1 MIEGFVA
8 PSHPL
13 SLRASLNRLSPMVRP
28 LAAYEPESLWEQDT
42 ATLPKAARAYRKKLR
57 EFARTHL
64 RPNALSGDAHEA
76 GDAYQAV
83 LAAAGRAGLLSDFLP
98 APLGSLPPSMLRVPI
113 TLSQSLK
120 MEELCA
126 ECAGWGLMIGAHG
139 LGAAPIVF
147 SGDLGMVR
155 RALLPAYRSNERG
168 APRIFAFG
176 ITEPTGGSDVEDS
189 DGAATHKPYA
199 TAKRTSGGWLLNG
212 RKVFI
217 SGGDIAHA
225 VTVFAALEN
234 EGLAS
239 WTCFLVE
246 RGAPGFS
253 VGRTELKMGQRAS
266 GAAELVFE
274 DVFVPDA
281 GVVGKLRA
289 GWAINRAVLNSSRIP
304 VGAIALGIARG
315 ALERALTFAT
325 TATLAGK
332 RLIDYQDVQMS
343 VAQMMIDVQAM
354 RALVWQSA
362 TWRPTQAKASIA
374 KVFCS
379 DTAMRVCDA
388 AMDLLGNHALAHGN
402 YVEKHFRDARLTQIY
417 EGTNQ
422 INRLAILEDQLEQI
436 DA

>member
-1 MIEGFVA
+1 MIEGFVS
-8 PSHPL
+8 PSNPL
-13 SLRASLNRLSPMVRP
+13 SPRAAFERLSPMVRP
-28 LAAYEPESLWEQDT
+28 ITAYAPETIWEQDT
-42 ATLPKAARAYRKKLR
+42 ATLPKAARAYRRRLR
-57 EFARTHL
+57 DFAQTVL
-64 RPNALSGDAHEA
+64 RPRALTGDAHEA
-76 GDAYQAV
+76 GDEVQGV
-83 LAAAGRAGLLSDFLP
+83 LEAAGREGLLSDMLP
-98 APLGSLPPSMLRVPI
+98 APLGSLPAAMLRVPI

-126 ECAGWGLMIGAHG
+126 ECAGWGLMLGAHG

-147 SGDLGMVR
+147 SGDLGMLR

-168 APRIFAFG
+168 EPKIFAFG

-189 DGAATHKPYA
+189 DGAVTYKPFT
-199 TAKRTSGGWLLNG
+199 TAKRVPGGWLLNG

-234 EGLAS
+234 EGLDS

-246 RGAPGFS
+246 RGTAGFTI
-253 VGRTELKMGQRAS
+253 GRTELKMGQRVS
-266 GAAELVFE
+266 GAAELILE
-274 DVFVPDA
+274 DAFVPDA
-281 GVVGKLRA
+281 GVMGKLRG

-315 ALERALTFAT
+315 AMERAVAFVTSEK
-325 TATLAGK
+325 LAGK
-332 RLIDYQDVQMS
+332 RLIDYQDVQLA

-354 RALVWQSA
+354 RAMVWQSA
-362 TWRPTQAKASIA
+362 AWRPTQAKASMT

-379 DTAMRVCDA
+379 DTAVRVCDL
-388 AMDLLGNHALAHGN
+388 AMDLLGNHAWAHGN

-422 INRLAILEDQLEQI
+422 INRLAIIEDQLEQL
-436 DA
+436 

>member
-1 MIEGFVA
+1 MIEGFLP

-13 SLRASLNRLSPMVRP
+13 SLRAALDGVSPVVQRFASYTP
-28 LAAYEPESLWEQDT
+28 SSLWEQDT
-42 ATLPKAARAYRKKLR
+42 ASLPKPAQAYRRKLR
-57 EFARTHL
+57 DFAQRVL
-64 RPNALSGDAHEA
+64 RPRALAGDRHEA
-76 GDAYQAV
+76 DGDVPLV
-83 LAAAGRAGLLSDFLP
+83 LAEAGRAGLLSDFLP
-98 APLGSLPPSMLRVPI
+98 TPLGSLPPGMLRVPL
-113 TLSQSLK
+113 TLAQSLK

-126 ECAGWGLMIGAHG
+126 ECAGWGLLIGAHG
-139 LGAAPIVF
+139 LGASPIVF
-147 SGDLGMVR
+147 SGDLGLVGR
-155 RALLPAYRSNERG
+155 VLLPAYRSNLRG
-168 APRIFAFG
+168 EPKLFAFG

-189 DGAATHKPYA
+189 EGAVTYKPYT
-199 TAKRTSGGWLLNG
+199 TAKRTIGGWLLNG

-217 SGGDIAHA
+217 SGGDIADA
-225 VTVFAALEN
+225 VTVFAALEH

-246 RGAPGFS
+246 RGAAGYA
-253 VGRTELKMGQRAS
+253 VGRTELKMGQRVS

-281 GVVGKLRA
+281 NVVGKLRG
-289 GWAINRAVLNSSRIP
+289 GWTLNRAVLNSSRIP

-315 ALERALTFAT
+315 ALERAATFAA

-332 RLIDYQDVQMS
+332 RLVDYQDVQLQL
-343 VAQMMIDVQAM
+343 AQMMLDVQAM

-362 TWRPTQAKASIA
+362 TWRPTQAKASMT

-379 DTAMRVCDA
+379 DTAMRVCET

-402 YVEKHFRDARLTQIY
+402 FVEKHFRDARLTQIY

-422 INRLAILEDQLEQI
+422 INRLAILEDQLEQLEG
-436 DA
+436 

>member
-1 MIEGFVA
+1 MIEGFVS
-8 PSHPL
+8 PSNPL
-13 SLRASLNRLSPMVRP
+13 SPRAAMDRLPRVVRP
-28 LAAYEPESLWEQDT
+28 LAAYQPDSLWAQDT
-42 ATLPKAARAYRKKLR
+42 ATLPKPARAYRTKLR

-64 RPNALSGDAHEA
+64 RPHALTGDAHEA
-76 GDAYQAV
+76 GDAQQAV

-98 APLGSLPPSMLRVPI
+98 APLGSLPPAMLRVPM

-126 ECAGWGLMIGAHG
+126 ECAGWGLMLGAHG

-168 APRIFAFG
+168 EPRIFAFG

-189 DGAATHKPYA
+189 DGAVTYKPYT
-199 TAKRTSGGWLLNG
+199 TAKRTTGGWLLNG

-246 RGAPGFS
+246 RGAAGFS
-253 VGRTELKMGQRAS
+253 VGRTELKMGQRVS

-281 GVVGKLRA
+281 NVVGKLRD
-289 GWAINRAVLNSSRIP
+289 GWAINRAVLNSSRVP
-304 VGAIALGIARG
+304 VGAIALGVARG
-315 ALERALTFAT
+315 ALERAMTFAT

-332 RLIDYQDVQMS
+332 RLIDYQDVQMA

-362 TWRPTQAKASIA
+362 KWRPTQAKASIT

-422 INRLAILEDQLEQI
+422 INRLAILEDQLEHLE
-436 DA
+436 